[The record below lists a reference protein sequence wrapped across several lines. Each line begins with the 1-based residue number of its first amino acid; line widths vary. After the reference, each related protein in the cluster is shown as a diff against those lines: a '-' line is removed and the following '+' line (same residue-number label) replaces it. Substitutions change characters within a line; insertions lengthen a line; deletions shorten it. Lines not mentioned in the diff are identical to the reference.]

1 MRVYNE
7 HVELDYSA
15 TARFFAER
23 GRRIEEVGPLCA
35 VLYQDQKPELAEQRS
50 AHEIATITPRL
61 VSGRGPVRVLDV
73 GCGTGR
79 WAMTLADDAET
90 YLGLDF
96 CPEFL
101 DEARSATG
109 ALAKPGRFSFA
120 HADLS
125 KGLPDA
131 VAPGSFDTVVM
142 AGVLLY
148 LNDDDALRVLRQL
161 GERLAP
167 GGRIYLREPLGL
179 TARLTLESHFS
190 QDLGAEYSSVYRGCD
205 EFGALLQSAAERTG
219 LTLRHSGELYPSDL
233 ENRAETRQF
242 CFILDK
248 A

>member
-1 MRVYNE
+1 MRVYNQ
-7 HVELDYSA
+7 HVELDYKA

-61 VSGRGPVRVLDV
+61 VGGRAPLAVLDV

-79 WAMTLADDAET
+79 WALTLADDVRSYA
-90 YLGLDF
+90 GLDF

-101 DEARSATG
+101 DEARAATN
-109 ALAKPGRFSFA
+109 ALARPERFSFL

-131 VAPGSFDTVVM
+131 VAPGSFDTVIM

-148 LNDDDALRVLRQL
+148 LNDDDALRVLHQL
-161 GERLAP
+161 GERLAR

-179 TARLTLESHFS
+179 QARLTLESHFS

-205 EFGALLQSAAERTG
+205 EFATLLQSAAQGAG
-219 LTLRHSGELYPSDL
+219 LTLIHSGELYPSAL

>member
-1 MRVYNE
+1 MTGVQ
-7 HVELDYSA
+7 
-15 TARFFAER
+15 T
-23 GRRIEEVGPLCA
+23 CA
-35 VLYQDQKPELAEQRS
+35 LP
-50 AHEIATITPRL
+50 I
-61 VSGRGPVRVLDV
+61 
-73 GCGTGR
+73 
-79 WAMTLADDAET
+79 

-101 DEARSATG
+101 DEARTATG
-109 ALAKPGRFSFA
+109 ALARPERFSFV

-131 VAPGSFDTVVM
+131 VVPGAFDTVIM

-167 GGRIYLREPLGL
+167 GGRMYLREPLGL
-179 TARLTLESHFS
+179 QTRLTLESHFS

-205 EFGALLQSAAERTG
+205 EFAALLATAADRTG
-219 LTLRHSGELYPSDL
+219 LTLRHSGELYPGGL

>member
-23 GRRIEEVGPLCA
+23 GRRLEEVGPLCA

-50 AHEIATITPRL
+50 AHEIAAITPRL
-61 VSGRGPVRVLDV
+61 VSGRGAVRVLDV

-79 WAMTLADDAET
+79 WAMTLADDAAT

-101 DEARSATG
+101 DEARTATG
-109 ALAKPGRFSFA
+109 ALARPERFSFV

-131 VAPGSFDTVVM
+131 VVPGAFDTVIM

-205 EFGALLQSAAERTG
+205 EFGALLQSAADRTG

-242 CFILDK
+242 CFLLDK

>member
-23 GRRIEEVGPLCA
+23 GRRMEQVGPLCA

-50 AHEIATITPRL
+50 AHEIATVMPRL
-61 VSGRGPVRVLDV
+61 VDGRAPIRVLDV

-79 WAMTLADDAET
+79 WAATLVDHAAS
-90 YLGLDF
+90 YQGLDF
-96 CPEFL
+96 CEDFL
-101 DEARSATG
+101 EQARSSTST
-109 ALAKPGRFSFA
+109 LANPERFEFV

-131 VAPGSFDTVVM
+131 VVPGSFDTVIM

-148 LNDDDALRVLRQL
+148 LNDGDALRVLCQL
-161 GERLAP
+161 GERLAN
-167 GGRIYLREPLGL
+167 GGRMYLREPLGL
-179 TARLTLESHFS
+179 KARLTLESHFS
-190 QDLGAEYSSVYRGCD
+190 QDLGAEYSSVYRGCE
-205 EFGALLQSAAERTG
+205 EFGALLQSAAQRTG
-219 LTLRHSGELYPSDL
+219 LQLRHSGELYPSDL

>member
-23 GRRIEEVGPLCA
+23 GRRLEEVGPLCA

-61 VSGRGPVRVLDV
+61 VDGRGPIAVLDV

-79 WAMTLADDAET
+79 WAITLADDVRSYT
-90 YLGLDF
+90 GLDF

-101 DEARSATG
+101 DEARSATN
-109 ALAKPGRFSFA
+109 ALANPERFSFV

-125 KGLPDA
+125 KGVPDA
-131 VAPGSFDTVVM
+131 VAPSSFDTVIM

-161 GERLAP
+161 GERLAA
-167 GGRIYLREPLGL
+167 GGRMYLREPLGL
-179 TARLTLESHFS
+179 QARLTLESHFS

-205 EFGALLQSAAERTG
+205 EFAALLRTAADRTG
-219 LTLRHSGELYPSDL
+219 LMLRHSGELYPGGL

>member
-1 MRVYNE
+1 MRVYNQ
-7 HVELDYSA
+7 HVELDYGA

-23 GRRIEEVGPLCA
+23 GRRIDEVGPLCA

-61 VSGRGPVRVLDV
+61 VGGRGPLAVLDV

-79 WAMTLADDAET
+79 WALTLADDLRSYT
-90 YLGLDF
+90 GLDF

-101 DEARSATG
+101 DEARSATN
-109 ALAKPGRFSFA
+109 ALARPDRFAFL

-131 VAPGSFDTVVM
+131 VAPGSFDTVIM

-148 LNDDDALRVLRQL
+148 LNDDDALRLLRQL
-161 GERLAP
+161 GERLAV

-179 TARLTLESHFS
+179 QARLTLESHFS

-205 EFGALLQSAAERTG
+205 EFATLLQSAAQGTG
-219 LTLRHSGELYPSDL
+219 LTLTHGGELYPSDL

>member
-1 MRVYNE
+1 MRVYSE

-23 GRRIEEVGPLCA
+23 GRRLEEVGPLCA

-61 VSGRGPVRVLDV
+61 VDGRGPLAVLDV

-79 WAMTLADDAET
+79 WAMTLADDMRRYT
-90 YLGLDF
+90 GLDF

-101 DEARSATG
+101 DEARSATN
-109 ALAKPGRFSFA
+109 ALARPERFSFV

-131 VAPGSFDTVVM
+131 VAPGSFDTVIM

-161 GERLAP
+161 GERLAA
-167 GGRIYLREPLGL
+167 GGRMYLREPLGL
-179 TARLTLESHFS
+179 QTRLTLESHFS

-205 EFGALLQSAAERTG
+205 EFAALLRTAADRTG
-219 LTLRHSGELYPSDL
+219 LTLGHGGELYPGGL

>member
-7 HVELDYSA
+7 HVELDYGA

-23 GRRIEEVGPLCA
+23 GRRMEQVGPLCA

-50 AHEIATITPRL
+50 AHEIATMMPRF
-61 VSGRGPVRVLDV
+61 VAGRAPIRVLDV

-79 WAMTLADDAET
+79 WATTLADDAAS

-96 CPEFL
+96 CEDFLAQARGATASLARPERFAFL
-101 DEARSATG
+101 
-109 ALAKPGRFSFA
+109 

-131 VAPGSFDTVVM
+131 VAPGSFDTVIM

-148 LNDDDALRVLRQL
+148 LNDADALRVLCQL
-161 GERLAP
+161 GERIAA
-167 GGRIYLREPLGL
+167 GGRLYLREPLGL
-179 TARLTLESHFS
+179 QARLTLESHFS
-190 QDLGAEYSSVYRGCD
+190 QDLGAEYSSVYRGCE
-205 EFGALLQSAAERTG
+205 EFGALLQSAARRTG
-219 LTLRHSGELYPSDL
+219 LQLRHSGELYPSGL

>member
-1 MRVYNE
+1 MRVYNDPIE
-7 HVELDYSA
+7 IDYGA
-15 TARFFAER
+15 TARFFVDR
-23 GRRIEEVGPLCA
+23 GRRLEEVGALCA

-50 AHEIATITPRL
+50 AHEIATITPHL
-61 VSGRGPVRVLDV
+61 VHGRGALSVLDV

-79 WAMTLADDAET
+79 WARTLDDHVQA
-90 YLGLDF
+90 YMGLDF

-101 DEARSATG
+101 DEGRATTGELARPA
-109 ALAKPGRFSFA
+109 RFSFL

-131 VAPGSFDTVVM
+131 VAPGTFDTVIM

-148 LNDDDALRVLRQL
+148 LNDGDALRVLCQL
-161 GERLAP
+161 GERLAA
-167 GGRIYLREPLGL
+167 GGRMYLREPLGL
-179 TARLTLESHFS
+179 QARLTLESHFS
-190 QDLGAEYSSVYRGCD
+190 QDLGAEYSSVYRSSD
-205 EFGALLQSAAERTG
+205 EFAALLGSAAERTG
-219 LTLRHSGELYPSDL
+219 LTLRHSGELYPGTL

>member
-7 HVELDYSA
+7 HIAIDYDA

-23 GRRIEEVGPLCA
+23 GRRLEEVGPLCA

-61 VSGRGPVRVLDV
+61 VDGRAPLAVLDV

-79 WAMTLADDAET
+79 WATTLDDDVRS
-90 YLGLDF
+90 YVGLDF

-101 DEARSATG
+101 DEARAATG
-109 ALAKPGRFSFA
+109 ELVRPERFSFL

-131 VAPGSFDTVVM
+131 VAAGSFDTVIM

-161 GERLAP
+161 GERLAR
-167 GGRIYLREPLGL
+167 GGRMYLREPLGL
-179 TARLTLESHFS
+179 QARLTLDSHFS
-190 QDLGAEYSSVYRGCD
+190 QDLGAEYSSVYRDRD
-205 EFGALLQSAAERTG
+205 EFTALLAVAADATG
-219 LTLRHSGELYPSDL
+219 LVLRHDGQLYPGGL

>member
-1 MRVYNE
+1 MRVYSE
-7 HVELDYSA
+7 HVELDYNA

-23 GRRIEEVGPLCA
+23 GRRLEEVGPLCA

-61 VSGRGPVRVLDV
+61 VDGRVPIAVLDV

-79 WAMTLADDAET
+79 WAMTLADDVRSYT
-90 YLGLDF
+90 GLDF

-101 DEARSATG
+101 DEARSATN
-109 ALAKPGRFSFA
+109 ALARPERFSFV

-131 VAPGSFDTVVM
+131 VAPGSFDTVIM

-167 GGRIYLREPLGL
+167 GGRMYLREPLGL
-179 TARLTLESHFS
+179 QTRLTLESHFS

-205 EFGALLQSAAERTG
+205 EFAALLATAADRTG
-219 LTLRHSGELYPSDL
+219 LTLRHSGELYPGGL

>member
-23 GRRIEEVGPLCA
+23 GRRMEQVGPLCA

-50 AHEIATITPRL
+50 AHEIATMMPRF
-61 VSGRGPVRVLDV
+61 VDGRSPIRVLDV

-79 WAMTLADDAET
+79 WATTLADDVAS
-90 YLGLDF
+90 YRGLDF
-96 CPEFL
+96 CEDFL
-101 DEARSATG
+101 EQARRDTAT
-109 ALAKPGRFSFA
+109 LADPGRFDFV

-125 KGLPDA
+125 QGLPDA
-131 VAPGSFDTVVM
+131 VSPGSYDTVIM

-148 LNDDDALRVLRQL
+148 LNDGDALRVLCQL
-161 GERLAP
+161 GERLAA
-167 GGRIYLREPLGL
+167 GGRLYLREPLGL
-179 TARLTLESHFS
+179 KARLTLESHFS
-190 QDLGAEYSSVYRGCD
+190 QDLGAEYSSVYRCCD
-205 EFGALLQSAAERTG
+205 EFGALLESAAQRTG
-219 LTLRHSGELYPSDL
+219 LVLRHSGELYPSDL

>member
-23 GRRIEEVGPLCA
+23 GRRIDEVGPLCA

-50 AHEIATITPRL
+50 AHEIATILPRL
-61 VSGRGPVRVLDV
+61 VTGRAPVKVLDV

-79 WAMTLADDAET
+79 WATTLADET
-90 YLGLDF
+90 ATYQGLDF

-101 DEARSATG
+101 DEARAATST
-109 ALAKPGRFSFA
+109 LAQPGRFSFV

-125 KGLPDA
+125 NGLPDA
-131 VAPGSFDTVVM
+131 VAPGSFDTVIM

-148 LNDDDALRVLRQL
+148 LNDGDALRVLCQL
-161 GERLAP
+161 GERLAA

-179 TARLTLESHFS
+179 KARLTLESHFS

-205 EFGALLQSAAERTG
+205 EFGALLQSAAQRTG
-219 LTLRHSGELYPSDL
+219 LALRHSGELYPSDL